1 MCDNSGA
8 SECRTQQTQQ
18 VLTAPCVLGLL
29 HFPFLSLLLCP
40 PFGYC
45 GLKKDTFPLRG
56 RLCHF
61 VVLQCCQQHFYSPL
75 HTTLKKKKFISHH
88 PPQHQQTP
96 ACLLACLLAS
106 NTDNSNTDSHVFLHK
121 WPQRGPRRL
130 WFVWT
135 RLVAVLYVCLCD
147 FGALLGALSSQ
158 LRISLVLSRWLQACA
173 SVDPVSSLVAGCSS
187 GPLSRRFNGV
197 YVCGGFVF
205 FFHPPN
211 RLFLPPLPPHSH
223 KFTLAFA
230 CLFGAFL

>member
-1 MCDNSGA
+1 MQNPTNAA
-8 SECRTQQTQQ
+8 S
-18 VLTAPCVLGLL
+18 VVTAPCVLGLL

-96 ACLLACLLAS
+96 ACLLAS

-197 YVCGGFVF
+197 YVCGGVFFSSPESLVPPTPPPTFTQIHTGICVLVWFVF
-205 FFHPPN
+205 V
-211 RLFLPPLPPHSH
+211 
-223 KFTLAFA
+223 A
-230 CLFGAFL
+230 